1 MKKSAIL
8 FGALLGLVSI
18 TANAQT
24 TATATV
30 NVRLHPIQTIIVNP
44 SNQNVNLDYNTEAD
58 YLNGVDATQADHLTV
73 YSTGAFAVTV
83 KSDTDKLKSTATGV
97 TEDIEA
103 SDIFVTASAGT
114 TNALEATGVT
124 YEPAVS
130 LKTTPTALFS
140 STIGGVNKNVNVNYA
155 AKGDLDAY
163 VNKYFNVENPTVYTT
178 TVTYTIAAQ

>member
-24 TATATV
+24 ATATV
-30 NVRLHPIQTIIVNP
+30 NVRLHPIQTIIVNTA
-44 SNQNVNLDYNTEAD
+44 NQNVNLDYKTEANYAD
-58 YLNGVDATQADHLTV
+58 GVNETQADHLKI

-83 KSDTDKLKSTATGV
+83 KSDTDELVSTEAGV
-97 TEDIEA
+97 TEVIDA

-114 TNALEATGVT
+114 TNALATTGVT

-130 LKTTPTALFS
+130 LSTSATKLFS
-140 STIGGVNKNVNVNYA
+140 STVGGVDKNVSVNYA
-155 AKGDLDAY
+155 AKGNLDKY
-163 VNKYFNVENPTVYTT
+163 VNKYFNVQNPTVYTT